1 MKSNRRILA
10 YVIYLILGVILW
22 CLAFAEMVDT
32 FWAGMGSALFLM
44 GVLRLVQMYRFNKD
58 ENYREKFEIEIAD
71 ERNRFL
77 RNKAWAWAGYLFILI
92 SAFAVILLKVMGQ
105 ELLSTAAGFAVC
117 LMLVLYW
124 GAFMVLK
131 RKY

>member
-1 MKSNRRILA
+1 MKSSRRILT
-10 YVIYLILGVILW
+10 YVIYLLLGGILW
-22 CLAFAEMVDT
+22 GLAFADMVDS

-44 GVLRLVQMYRFNKD
+44 GVLRLVQTYRLSKD
-58 ENYREKFEIEIAD
+58 ETYREKMEIEITD

-92 SAFAVILLKVMGQ
+92 SAFAVITLKVMEQ
-105 ELLSTAAGFAVC
+105 ELLSMAASFALC

-124 GAFMVLK
+124 GSFMVLK

>member
-1 MKSNRRILA
+1 MKSSRRILT
-10 YVIYLILGVILW
+10 YIIYLLLGIILW
-22 CLAFAEMVDT
+22 GLAFVEVVDT
-32 FWAGMGSALFLM
+32 FWAGMGASFFLV
-44 GVLRLVQMYRFNKD
+44 GLLRLAREYRFNKD
-58 ENYREKFEIEIAD
+58 EDYREKVETEIAD
-71 ERNRFL
+71 ERNHFL

-92 SAFAVILLKVMGQ
+92 SASAVIILKIMGQ

-124 GAFMVLK
+124 GSFAVLK

>member
-1 MKSNRRILA
+1 MKSNRRILT

-22 CLAFAEMVDT
+22 CLAFAETVDS

-58 ENYREKFEIEIAD
+58 ENYREKFEIEITD

>member
-1 MKSNRRILA
+1 MKSSRRILT
-10 YVIYLILGVILW
+10 YVIYLLLGGILW
-22 CLAFAEMVDT
+22 GLAFADMVDS

-44 GVLRLVQMYRFNKD
+44 GVLRLVQTYRLSKD
-58 ENYREKFEIEIAD
+58 ETYREKMEIEITD

-92 SAFAVILLKVMGQ
+92 SAFAVITLKVMEQ
-105 ELLSTAAGFAVC
+105 ELLSMAASFALC

-124 GAFMVLK
+124 VSFMVLK

>member
-1 MKSNRRILA
+1 MKSNRRILT
-10 YVIYLILGVILW
+10 YIIYLVLGVILW
-22 CLAFAEMVDT
+22 GLAFAEMVDT

-44 GVLRLVQMYRFNKD
+44 GVLRLVQMYRFSKNED
-58 ENYREKFEIEIAD
+58 YREKVEIEIAD

-92 SAFAVILLKVMGQ
+92 SASAVIALKVTGQ
-105 ELLSTAAGFAVC
+105 ELLSMAASFALC

-124 GAFMVLK
+124 VSFMVLK